1 MDLSP
6 CASRAVLLM
15 LAVIFSLSEACGASD
30 NPDKKAI
37 ETLER
42 AQYAAGNARDFDA
55 WSALFTD
62 AGLQQAF
69 PGAEDR
75 TREGLRKLWLSYT
88 NGTDTVS
95 GVSDIF
101 INGSEG
107 SATAT
112 FAGAGRNGDPTSH
125 MVYARRDRL
134 VKVDGAWKID
144 ASDFASPAIPDGT
157 RVVPVI
163 AHECSYS
170 FDASAMQD
178 GTFAIQLENAG
189 HQTHQIHLLRIAP
202 DLNIENWIR
211 GEETSLENVDI
222 GSTSLLAPGDA
233 VNVPFSAPLPKGRYV
248 MACSL
253 PDTDDPARTPHSQ
266 KGMYKEF
273 TVR

>member
-15 LAVIFSLSEACGASD
+15 LAVIFSLGAACGASD

-125 MVYARRDRL
+125 MVYARRDP
-134 VKVDGAWKID
+134 
-144 ASDFASPAIPDGT
+144 S
-157 RVVPVI
+157 
-163 AHECSYS
+163 
-170 FDASAMQD
+170 
-178 GTFAIQLENAG
+178 
-189 HQTHQIHLLRIAP
+189 
-202 DLNIENWIR
+202 
-211 GEETSLENVDI
+211 
-222 GSTSLLAPGDA
+222 
-233 VNVPFSAPLPKGRYV
+233 
-248 MACSL
+248 
-253 PDTDDPARTPHSQ
+253 
-266 KGMYKEF
+266 
-273 TVR
+273 